1 MTTITPPPPSFLT
14 DMMPQQQQQHTQP
27 LISPSSSSSSA
38 SSCPSIGL
46 GSVSFCPSSSSS
58 SITSSCPHFD
68 PSSTLQAMLFLDVT
82 TIHGLVL
89 YTVYLLHRLR
99 FFRWRDTKAISAFLY
114 RHLSFTRTVHS
125 RALCCPTHTEHLRK
139 DHPPSI
145 QDTKT
150 HDEEA
155 LSLSSLLDQGYQPIE
170 PWDSKD
176 ASTTKRPISIND
188 KLPAEV
194 MILVFEYLSSSR
206 VLQCMLV
213 CRSWYRLLGPGVWR
227 NPRVLWSRHWSRFYP
242 ILTVPN
248 ATTPLSS
255 SPSSES
261 SPLLPS
267 TSHDTDEDVDTT
279 SSVVS
284 SGQLFTDRALAG
296 IHELDRQEIER
307 WIEWKKRDKIRRQK
321 TIKRRRVLKQ
331 RQQTSTA
338 NDSSS
343 LWCISG
349 RTHHRRRISDLE
361 ANHGDDE
368 SRSRQRQRHIHIND
382 SSDESEED
390 DRDHISFGNY
400 PRRSRRDEGED
411 LDDDSGTD
419 SDYDPSDDETT
430 LLKVV
435 QGIDYLQSLLRQ
447 RQDQP
452 TPQQSPL
459 SASAPSFFALSRT
472 LARLRKKQTAK
483 EARLRMLHLRRRNGL
498 PHAFPLATCGQWIQV
513 INLHQETPYPQRSNP
528 QSLVHPSTP
537 QPRPRPSAVAAE
549 GQQQQQA
556 GENLHNPAQL
566 HEQQQAQP
574 QQPRADHPGFFSS
587 FFGTDRFFQQSPEP
601 NPHPPVIND
610 EAQRSM
616 DPVEQPRLQSRR
628 DYVTDRT
635 LATILQCCPGLC
647 RLLVSECAGITDR
660 GLEMIRNSEC
670 VRRRTLVSLHM
681 AGCFKITDKGL
692 LILATGR
699 NWDDSDDANLE
710 VCDTTDTVLRLESL
724 DFAGCFQIS
733 DRGLVPLLKAC
744 GNRLEQLRVSDCD
757 MVTSRSVMVL
767 AQWCP
772 QTKWLDLARSGP
784 LTGPCLSLLAQRCLG
799 LEWLNLAR
807 SHPSEWDEEALPQ
820 GGALSEADIDLDGA
834 EDETDEGEEDAI
846 SDNCIALI
854 CESCPRLQLLD
865 LSYIPTLTNE
875 AIEAMSYT
883 ANALVCLTIIGC
895 PGITSLSLVYLA
907 KLRNT
912 SGRLGCI
919 TMGDALGISEKDI
932 EQIMQGTLSG
942 WQKSLLDETS
952 LGDILGRSWDE

>member
-1 MTTITPPPPSFLT
+1 
-14 DMMPQQQQQHTQP
+14 
-27 LISPSSSSSSA
+27 
-38 SSCPSIGL
+38 
-46 GSVSFCPSSSSS
+46 
-58 SITSSCPHFD
+58 
-68 PSSTLQAMLFLDVT
+68 MLFLDIT

-99 FFRWRDTKAISAFLY
+99 FFRWRDTKAISTFLY
-114 RHLSFTRTVHS
+114 RHLSLTRTVHS
-125 RALCCPTHTEHLRK
+125 RTLCCPTHTEHLKK
-139 DHPPSI
+139 DRPLPI

-170 PWDSKD
+170 PWDSED
-176 ASTTKRPISIND
+176 ASTKRPISIND
-188 KLPAEV
+188 KLPAEI

-213 CRSWYRLLGPGVWR
+213 CRSWYWLLGPGVWR

-242 ILTVPN
+242 ILAIPN
-248 ATTPLSS
+248 TTTPLSS
-255 SPSSES
+255 
-261 SPLLPS
+261 LLQS
-267 TSHDTDEDVDTT
+267 TPHDSDEDVDTT

-284 SGQLFTDRALAG
+284 SGQLFTDRAMAG
-296 IHELDRQEIER
+296 IHELDRQEIEH
-307 WIEWKKRDKIRRQK
+307 WIEWKKRDKIRRRK

-331 RQQTSTA
+331 RQQTSTT

-368 SRSRQRQRHIHIND
+368 NRSRQRQRSIHIND

-390 DRDHISFGNY
+390 DRDHISFGNH
-400 PRRSRRDEGED
+400 PRRGRRDEYED

-435 QGIDYLQSLLRQ
+435 QGIDYLQTLLHQ

-459 SASAPSFFALSRT
+459 SASTPSFFALSRT

-483 EARLRMLHLRRRNGL
+483 EARLRMLHLHRRNGL
-498 PHAFPLATCGQWIQV
+498 PHAFPLTTCGQWIQV

-528 QSLVHPSTP
+528 QSLVHPTTP
-537 QPRPRPSAVAAE
+537 QPRPRPRPSAVA
-549 GQQQQQA
+549 
-556 GENLHNPAQL
+556 GETLHNPAQL
-566 HEQQQAQP
+566 HEQQFPQQAQP
-574 QQPRADHPGFFSS
+574 QQPRADRPGFFSS

-601 NPHPPVIND
+601 NPHPPTND
-610 EAQRSM
+610 QAQRSM

-635 LATILQCCPGLC
+635 LATILKFCPGLC
-647 RLLVSECAGITDR
+647 RLLVSECAGITNR

-670 VRRRTLVSLHM
+670 VRRCTLVSLHM

-699 NWDDSDDANLE
+699 NWDDSEDVNLE
-710 VCDTTDTVLRLESL
+710 ICDTTDTVLRLESL

-757 MVTSRSVMVL
+757 MVTSRSVMAL

-784 LTGPCLSLLAQRCLG
+784 LTGLCLSLLAKRCLG
-799 LEWLNLAR
+799 LEWLNIAR
-807 SHPSEWDEEALPQ
+807 PHPSEWDDKDNEEALPQ
-820 GGALSEADIDLDGA
+820 GGAPSEANIDLDGA
-834 EDETDEGEEDAI
+834 EDETDQEEDAI

-854 CESCPRLQLLD
+854 CESCPQLQLLD

-875 AIEAMSYT
+875 AIEAMSQT

-907 KLRNT
+907 KLRNK
-912 SGRLGCI
+912 SGHLGCI
-919 TMGDALGISEKDI
+919 TMGDALGISERDI

-942 WQKSLLDETS
+942 WQKSLVDETS
-952 LGDILGRSWDE
+952 LGEILGRSWDE

>member
-1 MTTITPPPPSFLT
+1 
-14 DMMPQQQQQHTQP
+14 
-27 LISPSSSSSSA
+27 
-38 SSCPSIGL
+38 
-46 GSVSFCPSSSSS
+46 
-58 SITSSCPHFD
+58 
-68 PSSTLQAMLFLDVT
+68 MLFLDVT

-459 SASAPSFFALSRT
+459 
-472 LARLRKKQTAK
+472 
-483 EARLRMLHLRRRNGL
+483 
-498 PHAFPLATCGQWIQV
+498 
-513 INLHQETPYPQRSNP
+513 
-528 QSLVHPSTP
+528 
-537 QPRPRPSAVAAE
+537 
-549 GQQQQQA
+549 
-556 GENLHNPAQL
+556 
-566 HEQQQAQP
+566 
-574 QQPRADHPGFFSS
+574 
-587 FFGTDRFFQQSPEP
+587 
-601 NPHPPVIND
+601 
-610 EAQRSM
+610 
-616 DPVEQPRLQSRR
+616 
-628 DYVTDRT
+628 T

-834 EDETDEGEEDAI
+834 EDETDEGEENAI

-875 AIEAMSYT
+875 AIEAMSHT